1 MEGKGGG
8 EIMRQTIVR
17 ALEEVY
23 GNLVHM
29 IAEFLPRFLVML
41 IIIAIGLLAAV
52 VLKYILRALLGL
64 TKLDRVSDDAG
75 ASRVL
80 RMAHLPP
87 MTELLSRSIF
97 WVTWIGFILVGLSVL
112 GVAGLQEQI
121 SRLFQFLPEVFVA
134 ILILFLGAVI
144 ANFLSRTALLAAVNA
159 GHPSPK
165 ILSWSIRFVIWILA
179 ISMTLEELGVA
190 RQTVISAFSII
201 FGASMLGLAIAF
213 GLGGQDLARKC
224 LERYLG
230 GTKEKEDKEPQ
241 PL

>member
-1 MEGKGGG
+1 
-8 EIMRQTIVR
+8 MRQTI
-17 ALEEVY
+17 LEGLEQVY
-23 GNLVHM
+23 SNLVHM

-41 IIIAIGLLAAV
+41 IIIVIGLLVAFL
-52 VLKYILRALLGL
+52 LKYILRALLGL

-224 LERYLG
+224 LEKYLG
-230 GTKEKEDKEPQ
+230 DTKKEKDREPQ

>member
-1 MEGKGGG
+1 
-8 EIMRQTIVR
+8 MRQTILQG
-17 ALEEVY
+17 LEQVY
-23 GNLVHM
+23 SNLVHM

-41 IIIAIGLLAAV
+41 IIIVIGLLVAF
-52 VLKYILRALLGL
+52 VLRYILRALLGL
-64 TKLDRVSDDAG
+64 TKLDRVSEEGG

-80 RMAHLPP
+80 RMAHLPS

-97 WVTWIGFILVGLSVL
+97 WVTWFGFILVGLSVL

-121 SRLFQFLPEVFVA
+121 SRLLRFLPEVFVA
-134 ILILFLGAVI
+134 ILILFLGVVI
-144 ANFLSRTALLAAVNA
+144 SNFLSRTALLAAVNA
-159 GHPSPK
+159 GHPSAK

-179 ISMTLEELGVA
+179 ISMTLEELGLA

-213 GLGGQDLARKC
+213 GLGGQDLARKF

-230 GTKEKEDKEPQ
+230 DTKKEKDKEPE

>member
-1 MEGKGGG
+1 
-8 EIMRQTIVR
+8 MRQTILR
-17 ALEEVY
+17 GLEQVY
-23 GNLVHM
+23 GNLVRM

-41 IIIAIGLLAAV
+41 VIIVIGLVVALA
-52 VLKYILRALLGL
+52 LKYILRALLGL

-112 GVAGLQEQI
+112 RVAGLQEQI

-230 GTKEKEDKEPQ
+230 DTKKKEDKEPQ

>member
-1 MEGKGGG
+1 
-8 EIMRQTIVR
+8 MRQTILQG
-17 ALEEVY
+17 LEQVY
-23 GNLVHM
+23 RNLVHM

-41 IIIAIGLLAAV
+41 IIIVIGLLAAV
-52 VLKYILRALLGL
+52 VFKYILRALLGL

-112 GVAGLQEQI
+112 RVAGLQEQI

-230 GTKEKEDKEPQ
+230 DTKKKEDKEPQ

>member
-1 MEGKGGG
+1 
-8 EIMRQTIVR
+8 MRQTILR
-17 ALEEVY
+17 ALEQVY
-23 GNLVHM
+23 GNLVRM

-41 IIIAIGLLAAV
+41 IIIVVGLLVALA
-52 VLKYILRALLGL
+52 LKYILRALLGL

-97 WVTWIGFILVGLSVL
+97 WVTWIGFVLIGLSVL
-112 GVAGLQEQI
+112 GVAGLQGQI
-121 SRLFQFLPEVFVA
+121 SRLLQFLPEVFIA
-134 ILILFLGAVI
+134 ILILFLGLMT

-165 ILSWSIRFVIWILA
+165 ILSWSIRFIIWILA

-201 FGASMLGLAIAF
+201 FGALMLGLAIAF
-213 GLGGQDLARKC
+213 GLGGQDLARKS
-224 LERYLG
+224 LERHLG
-230 GTKEKEDKEPQ
+230 NTKKKKDKGPQ